1 MPILPNQRHEA
12 VALAYIA
19 DPQKIGWRAYQS
31 VYPKS
36 SQHAAETGF
45 SRMLKNAEF
54 CARIAE
60 LQAEAATDAKITL
73 ESLLREA
80 GEIQSAA
87 MSAKQYSAANG
98 ALKLKAELS
107 GHYVQRK
114 EDVTPRRSMAEIDA
128 RLRELL
134 AAGDQA
140 GGSAVTGS
148 SAEPSRFGRASL
160 NGAGTAGLSQP
171 RIIAC

>member
-1 MPILPNQRHEA
+1 VPILSNQRHEA

-36 SQHAAETGF
+36 SQHAAETMF
-45 SRMLKNAEF
+45 SRMLKKVEF
-54 CARIAE
+54 CARVAE
-60 LQAEAATDAKITL
+60 LQAGAAADAEITL

-80 GEIQSAA
+80 EEARKMAMSLSQSSAA
-87 MSAKQYSAANG
+87 VAAI
-98 ALKLKAELS
+98 KLKAELS

-114 EDVTPRRSMAEIDA
+114 EDVTLRRSEVEIDA

-134 AAGDQA
+134 ASGDQ
-140 GGSAVTGS
+140 TGS
-148 SAEPSRFGRASL
+148 SGAARTAPKLRSPSQL
-160 NGAGTAGLSQP
+160 N
-171 RIIAC
+171 